1 MAINLLALQ
10 PHKVSRDLSGY
21 ITYIYGDGGVGKTT
35 FGAAATKPLLL
46 ATERGYN
53 ALPGIIA
60 QDIITWSDMKS
71 VCRELKKPEVKD
83 TFSTIIVDTVDLAS
97 QLCEKYICGQLG
109 IENIGDGGWTTN
121 GWAKAKKE
129 WEQTFR
135 SIVMEGYALIFISHA
150 KDKTFKRKDGTE
162 YNQVVPSCPSAYN
175 EIIKNMSDIMG
186 YVEIV
191 NGERKLILRSA
202 DDSIS
207 CKCRFKEIES
217 EIPFSYSSLVAALN
231 RAIDAEANSTN
242 NAFITTDKIAYM
254 PYEPTYNFEELQAA
268 FSDIV
273 GQLMKNP
280 SNSMK
285 ITQIV
290 EKNLGKGKKFSD
302 CTPAQ
307 CEQMDYIVDELKSML
322 NN

>member
-1 MAINLLALQ
+1 MVRQVGENPLNRKNSLLNRRKDIVYSCAKAQ
-10 PHKVSRDLSGY
+10 RRED
-21 ITYIYGDGGVGKTT
+21 
-35 FGAAATKPLLL
+35 
-46 ATERGYN
+46 N

-162 YNQVVPSCPSAYN
+162 YNQVVPSCPTAYN

-231 RAIDAEANSTN
+231 RAIDAEANLTN
-242 NAFITTDKIAYM
+242 NAFITTDKITYASN
-254 PYEPTYNFEELQAA
+254 EPTYNFEELQVA
-268 FSDIV
+268 FSDVV

-307 CEQMDYIVDELKSML
+307 CEQMDYIVDELESML